1 MFDTRLFSL
10 TKKKVHV
17 MRFAHPAALWFSL
30 GNCAEFV
37 QTMAT
42 RDYLRDQDAEE
53 PEEFIVALTSQVFF

>member
-1 MFDTRLFSL
+1 
-10 TKKKVHV
+10 